1 MQFFLLIKLDSGADG
16 EIRTPTDRSI
26 RPSSARVYQFHHI
39 GALFYSDFWSSVSGV
54 VIGELVLVGF
64 STSGIT
70 DCDFSLVDIIPKV
83 SEVIM
88 NNVAIAVV
96 IFVKKFPA
104 PELPNIV

>member
-1 MQFFLLIKLDSGADG
+1 MCISGADG

-39 GALFYSDFWSSVSGV
+39 GTFPYSAYSAPDSGV
-54 VIGELVLVGF
+54 AIGELVVAGF

-70 DCDFSLVDIIPKV
+70 DRDFSLVDIIPKV
-83 SEVIM
+83 REVIM
-88 NNVAIAVV
+88 NSVAIAVV
-96 IFVKKFPA
+96 ILVKKFPA

>member
-1 MQFFLLIKLDSGADG
+1 MYKYFLIKIDGGADG

-39 GALFYSDFWSSVSGV
+39 GTLFYSDFLSPVSGIV
-54 VIGELVLVGF
+54 AGELVAAGF

-70 DCDFSLVDIIPKV
+70 DRDFSLVDIIPKV
-83 SEVIM
+83 REVIM

-96 IFVKKFPA
+96 ILVKKFPA
-104 PELPNIV
+104 PELPNMV